1 MPMDIERARVHISP
15 REDHP
20 TLFPLA
26 DYAHPPLSPETLCK
40 KIRLNWMTALELHGE
55 GWLSFDP
62 RNVDTLNP
70 EQEAELTLVGSL
82 AAAGCDK
89 GVLRH
94 LLSGLRKP
102 YAYRIDRLF
111 FDWQAGAWRL
121 LEDVEDFDD
130 RFDEWIDEL
139 VAWNENERLERLR
152 DRIES
157 AILYMDTR
165 RKARSAS

>member
-1 MPMDIERARVHISP
+1 MPMDIEKARVQGSA

-20 TLFPLA
+20 TLFPLS
-26 DYAHPPLSPETLCK
+26 DYSHPPVSPENLCK
-40 KIRLNWMTALELHGE
+40 RIRLNWMTALELHGE

-62 RNVDTLNP
+62 QKTDTLNA

-102 YAYRIDRLF
+102 YAYRLDRLYY
-111 FDWQAGAWRL
+111 DWQVGSWRL
-121 LEDVEDFDD
+121 LEDVDDFDE
-130 RFDEWIDEL
+130 RFDDWINEL
-139 VAWNENERLERLR
+139 VGWNESERLERLR

-157 AILYMDTR
+157 AILYMNTR
-165 RKARSAS
+165 RKTQAAS